1 MGEGEKERPQSGKLP
16 TEPGDGPAHS
26 FQKELT
32 GPLTL
37 PRASIPA
44 AS

>member
-1 MGEGEKERPQSGKLP
+1 MERPQSGKP
-16 TEPGDGPAHS
+16 PSGPGDGPAHS
-26 FQKELT
+26 FRKELT

-37 PRASIPA
+37 PRASVPA